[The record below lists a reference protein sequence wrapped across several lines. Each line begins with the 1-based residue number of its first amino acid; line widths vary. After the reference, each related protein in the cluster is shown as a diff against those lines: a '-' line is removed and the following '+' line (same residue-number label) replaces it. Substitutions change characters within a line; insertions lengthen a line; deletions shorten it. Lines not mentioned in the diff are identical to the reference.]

1 MGSIGAVL
9 AELWLW
15 QWWWL
20 EAVAV
25 ARVAVAVEEKRAKL
39 SSEQQATLKK

>member
-15 QWWWL
+15 QWWL